1 MAVTTIEKESYM
13 LYRGWNPLFE
23 NLPKEQLGELFYAIC
38 CYQSGKEYEI
48 KNPFVK
54 GVFEMVLMQF
64 QKDEASYKEKCE
76 IKAKNGKK
84 GAENR
89 WQDNSK
95 SQKDD
100 SKCHSEDSKN
110 GKCHS
115 EDGKNGK
122 CYFSHT
128 EKKSEMAKMAIEEVE
143 EEEEEDEDEDE
154 VEEEEK
160 DKKTKT
166 VSHSS
171 LRSECSVPETGFG
184 DSENGQPDEKIPV
197 EREQTNYKAVV
208 DSYNSLCKSF
218 PKVTKLSERRRKAI
232 KARLKEYSLAELEK
246 AFALAEESEFLKGAN
261 NRNWMAS
268 FDWIISDSNLPKV
281 LEGKYANRASP
292 NGKSQS
298 MWGEDDYIAKL
309 ARGEV
314 SLGEEDWFKSIKN
327 PDIIDE
333 KGDTA

>member
-100 SKCHSEDSKN
+100 STDDSENGKCYSEDSKN
-110 GKCHS
+110 GKYNS
-115 EDGKNGK
+115 ENGKNGK

-128 EKKSEMAKMAIEEVE
+128 EKKSEMAKMAIEEKDE
-143 EEEEEDEDEDE
+143 DEEEDEDEEKVEEVPTVPKKREARKRSATPSVDE
-154 VEEEEK
+154 VREYCFERGNGVDAETFVDFYASKGWKVGNAPMKDWKAAVRTWEK
-160 DKKTKT
+160 RD
-166 VSHSS
+166 
-171 LRSECSVPETGFG
+171 
-184 DSENGQPDEKIPV
+184 
-197 EREQTNYKAVV
+197 
-208 DSYNSLCKSF
+208 
-218 PKVTKLSERRRKAI
+218 
-232 KARLKEYSLAELEK
+232 
-246 AFALAEESEFLKGAN
+246 
-261 NRNWMAS
+261 
-268 FDWIISDSNLPKV
+268 
-281 LEGKYANRASP
+281 NRAAP
-292 NGKSQS
+292 RAKPIDTN
-298 MWGEDDYIAKL
+298 DYL
-309 ARGEV
+309 
-314 SLGEEDWFKSIKN
+314 LG
-327 PDIIDE
+327 IIE
-333 KGDTA
+333 GGSAS

>member
-128 EKKSEMAKMAIEEVE
+128 EKKSEMAKMAIEE

>member
-1 MAVTTIEKESYM
+1 MNEILDEKKSWLFYKTWNNMFLKLPKAEAGELLQAMCALEEGVEFTIE
-13 LYRGWNPLFE
+13 NPILEAVFSTI
-23 NLPKEQLGELFYAIC
+23 KEQMLANTERF
-38 CYQSGKEYEI
+38 
-48 KNPFVK
+48 
-54 GVFEMVLMQF
+54 
-64 QKDEASYKEKCE
+64 YKEKE
-76 IKAKNGKK
+76 KRQNASKK
-84 GAENR
+84 GVEAR
-89 WQDNSK
+89 A
-95 SQKDD
+95 
-100 SKCHSEDSKN
+100 
-110 GKCHS
+110 
-115 EDGKNGK
+115 
-122 CYFSHT
+122 
-128 EKKSEMAKMAIEEVE
+128 EKKKQSDNESLTNNQPVVNKPLTNRQPIVNESLTNRLPNVTYKDKDK
-143 EEEEEDEDEDE
+143 DEDEDKVEDEDKDE
-154 VEEEEK
+154 VEEK

-232 KARLKEYSLAELEK
+232 RARLKEYSLAELEK

>member
-110 GKCHS
+110 GKSHS
-115 EDGKNGK
+115 ENGENGK
-122 CYFSHT
+122 CYFCHT
-128 EKKSEMAKMAIEEVE
+128 EKKSEMAKMAIEEE
-143 EEEEEDEDEDE
+143 DEEEDEDEDE

-184 DSENGQPDEKIPV
+184 DSENGRPDEKITV

-232 KARLKEYSLAELEK
+232 RARLKEYSLAELEK

-292 NGKSQS
+292 AGGKSKS
-298 MWGEDDYIAKL
+298 MWGEDDYLAKL

-314 SLGEEDWFKSIKN
+314 SLGEEDWFKSIKSPN
-327 PDIIDE
+327 IIDE

>member
-1 MAVTTIEKESYM
+1 MNEILDEKKSWLFYKTWNNMFLKLPKAEAGELLQAMCALEEGVEFTIE
-13 LYRGWNPLFE
+13 NPILEAVFSTI
-23 NLPKEQLGELFYAIC
+23 KEQMLANTERF
-38 CYQSGKEYEI
+38 
-48 KNPFVK
+48 
-54 GVFEMVLMQF
+54 
-64 QKDEASYKEKCE
+64 YKEKE
-76 IKAKNGKK
+76 RRQNASKK
-84 GAENR
+84 GVEAR
-89 WQDNSK
+89 A
-95 SQKDD
+95 
-100 SKCHSEDSKN
+100 
-110 GKCHS
+110 
-115 EDGKNGK
+115 
-122 CYFSHT
+122 
-128 EKKSEMAKMAIEEVE
+128 EKKKQSDNESLMNNQPIVNQSLTNGQPIVNESLTNRLPNVTYKD
-143 EEEEEDEDEDE
+143 EDEDKDE

-184 DSENGQPDEKIPV
+184 DSENGRPDEKITV
-197 EREQTNYKAVV
+197 EREQTDYKAVV

-232 KARLKEYSLAELEK
+232 RARLKEYSLAEIEK

-314 SLGEEDWFKSIKN
+314 SLADEDWFGSIKKSN
-327 PDIIDE
+327 IIDE

>member
-1 MAVTTIEKESYM
+1 MNEILDEKKSWLFYKTWNNMFLKLPKAEAGELLQAMCALEEGVEFTIE
-13 LYRGWNPLFE
+13 NPILEAVFSTI
-23 NLPKEQLGELFYAIC
+23 KEQMLANTERF
-38 CYQSGKEYEI
+38 
-48 KNPFVK
+48 
-54 GVFEMVLMQF
+54 
-64 QKDEASYKEKCE
+64 YKEKE
-76 IKAKNGKK
+76 RRQNASKK
-84 GAENR
+84 GVEAR
-89 WQDNSK
+89 A
-95 SQKDD
+95 
-100 SKCHSEDSKN
+100 
-110 GKCHS
+110 
-115 EDGKNGK
+115 
-122 CYFSHT
+122 
-128 EKKSEMAKMAIEEVE
+128 EKKKQSDNESLTNNQPVVNQPLTNGQPIVNQSLTNRLPNVTYKDKDEDKDKV
-143 EEEEEDEDEDE
+143 EDEDEDKDE

-184 DSENGQPDEKIPV
+184 DSENGQPDEKITV

-232 KARLKEYSLAELEK
+232 KARLKEYSLEELEK

-292 NGKSQS
+292 TGGKSQS
-298 MWGEDDYIAKL
+298 MWGEDDFVAKVI
-309 ARGEV
+309 RGET
-314 SLGEEDWFKSIKN
+314 SLAEEGWFNGMGKVVDERGN
-327 PDIIDE
+327 P
-333 KGDTA
+333 A

>member
-1 MAVTTIEKESYM
+1 MNEILDEKKSWLFYKTWNNMFLKLPKAEAGELLQAMCALEEGVEFTIE
-13 LYRGWNPLFE
+13 NPILEAVFSTI
-23 NLPKEQLGELFYAIC
+23 KEQMLANTERF
-38 CYQSGKEYEI
+38 
-48 KNPFVK
+48 
-54 GVFEMVLMQF
+54 
-64 QKDEASYKEKCE
+64 YKEKE
-76 IKAKNGKK
+76 RRQNASKK
-84 GAENR
+84 GVEAR
-89 WQDNSK
+89 A
-95 SQKDD
+95 
-100 SKCHSEDSKN
+100 
-110 GKCHS
+110 
-115 EDGKNGK
+115 
-122 CYFSHT
+122 
-128 EKKSEMAKMAIEEVE
+128 EKKKQSDNESLMNNQPIVNQSLTNGQPIVNQSFIKRLPNVTYKDKDKD
-143 EEEEEDEDEDE
+143 EDEDEDKVEDEDKDE
-154 VEEEEK
+154 VEEK

-184 DSENGQPDEKIPV
+184 DSESGQPDEKIPV

-232 KARLKEYSLAELEK
+232 RARLKEYSLAEIEK

-298 MWGEDDYIAKL
+298 MFGDDDFVAKVI
-309 ARGEV
+309 RGET
-314 SLGEEDWFKSIKN
+314 SLAKEGWFNGMGKVVDERGN
-327 PDIIDE
+327 P
-333 KGDTA
+333 A

>member
-1 MAVTTIEKESYM
+1 MNEILDEKKSWLFYKTWNNMFLKLPKAEAGELLQAMCALEEGVEFTIE
-13 LYRGWNPLFE
+13 NPILEAVFSTI
-23 NLPKEQLGELFYAIC
+23 KEQMLANTERF
-38 CYQSGKEYEI
+38 
-48 KNPFVK
+48 
-54 GVFEMVLMQF
+54 
-64 QKDEASYKEKCE
+64 YKEKE
-76 IKAKNGKK
+76 RRQNASKK
-84 GAENR
+84 GVEAR
-89 WQDNSK
+89 A
-95 SQKDD
+95 
-100 SKCHSEDSKN
+100 
-110 GKCHS
+110 
-115 EDGKNGK
+115 
-122 CYFSHT
+122 
-128 EKKSEMAKMAIEEVE
+128 EKKKQSDNESLTNGQPIVNESLTNRLPNVTYKDKDKDK
-143 EEEEEDEDEDE
+143 DEDKDKDKDEDKDE

-184 DSENGQPDEKIPV
+184 DSDNIPPDEKIPV

-232 KARLKEYSLAELEK
+232 RARLKEYSLAELEK

-292 NGKSQS
+292 NGTSSKSQS
-298 MWGEDDYIAKL
+298 MWGEDDFVAKVI
-309 ARGEV
+309 RGET
-314 SLGEEDWFKSIKN
+314 SLAEEGWFNGMGKVVDERGN
-327 PDIIDE
+327 P
-333 KGDTA
+333 A

>member
-1 MAVTTIEKESYM
+1 MNEILDEKKSWLFYKTWNNMFLKLPKAEAGELLQAMCALEEGVEFTIE
-13 LYRGWNPLFE
+13 NPILEAVFSTI
-23 NLPKEQLGELFYAIC
+23 KEQMLANTERF
-38 CYQSGKEYEI
+38 
-48 KNPFVK
+48 
-54 GVFEMVLMQF
+54 
-64 QKDEASYKEKCE
+64 YKEKE
-76 IKAKNGKK
+76 RRQNASKK
-84 GAENR
+84 GVEAR
-89 WQDNSK
+89 A
-95 SQKDD
+95 
-100 SKCHSEDSKN
+100 
-110 GKCHS
+110 
-115 EDGKNGK
+115 
-122 CYFSHT
+122 
-128 EKKSEMAKMAIEEVE
+128 EKKKQSDNESLMNNQPIVNQTFTNGQPIVNQTLTKRLPNVTYKDKDEDKDKV
-143 EEEEEDEDEDE
+143 EDEDEDE

-232 KARLKEYSLAELEK
+232 RARLKEYSFAELEK

-292 NGKSQS
+292 NGNSGKSQS
-298 MWGEDDYIAKL
+298 MWGDDDFVAKVI
-309 ARGEV
+309 RGET
-314 SLGEEDWFKSIKN
+314 SLAEEGWFNGMGKVVDERGN
-327 PDIIDE
+327 P
-333 KGDTA
+333 A

>member
-1 MAVTTIEKESYM
+1 MAITTIEKESYM

-23 NLPKEQLGELFYAIC
+23 SLPKEQLGELFYAIC
-38 CYQSGKEYEI
+38 CYQSGKEYKIE
-48 KNPFVK
+48 NQFVK

-64 QKDEASYKEKCE
+64 QKDEANYKEKCE

-84 GAENR
+84 GAESR

-95 SQKDD
+95 SQTEENTDD
-100 SKCHSEDSKN
+100 SENGKN
-110 GKCHS
+110 GKGHS

-128 EKKSEMAKMAIEEVE
+128 EKKSEMAKMAIEEE
-143 EEEEEDEDEDE
+143 EEDE

-184 DSENGQPDEKIPV
+184 DSENGRPDEKITV

-232 KARLKEYSLAELEK
+232 RARLKEYSLAEIEK

-298 MWGEDDYIAKL
+298 MWGEDDFVAKVI
-309 ARGEV
+309 RGET
-314 SLGEEDWFKSIKN
+314 SLAEEGWFNGMGKVVDERGN
-327 PDIIDE
+327 P
-333 KGDTA
+333 A

>member
-1 MAVTTIEKESYM
+1 MNEILDEKKSWLFYKTWNNMFLKLPKAEAGELLQAMCALEEGVEFTIE
-13 LYRGWNPLFE
+13 NPILEAVFSTI
-23 NLPKEQLGELFYAIC
+23 KEQMLANTERF
-38 CYQSGKEYEI
+38 
-48 KNPFVK
+48 
-54 GVFEMVLMQF
+54 
-64 QKDEASYKEKCE
+64 YKEKE
-76 IKAKNGKK
+76 RRQNASKK
-84 GAENR
+84 GVEAR
-89 WQDNSK
+89 A
-95 SQKDD
+95 
-100 SKCHSEDSKN
+100 
-110 GKCHS
+110 
-115 EDGKNGK
+115 
-122 CYFSHT
+122 
-128 EKKSEMAKMAIEEVE
+128 EKKKQSDNESLMNNQPIVNQSLTNGQPIVNQSFIKRLPNVTYK
-143 EEEEEDEDEDE
+143 DEDEDKVEDEDKDE
-154 VEEEEK
+154 VEEK

-232 KARLKEYSLAELEK
+232 RARLKEYSLAEIEK

-314 SLGEEDWFKSIKN
+314 SLADDDWFKSIKN
-327 PDIIDE
+327 PNIIDE

>member
-1 MAVTTIEKESYM
+1 MNEILDEKKSWLFYKTWNNMFLKLPKAEAGELLQAMCALEEGVEFTIE
-13 LYRGWNPLFE
+13 NPILEAVFSTI
-23 NLPKEQLGELFYAIC
+23 KEQMLANTERF
-38 CYQSGKEYEI
+38 
-48 KNPFVK
+48 
-54 GVFEMVLMQF
+54 
-64 QKDEASYKEKCE
+64 YKEKE
-76 IKAKNGKK
+76 RRQNASKK
-84 GAENR
+84 GVEAR
-89 WQDNSK
+89 A
-95 SQKDD
+95 
-100 SKCHSEDSKN
+100 
-110 GKCHS
+110 
-115 EDGKNGK
+115 
-122 CYFSHT
+122 
-128 EKKSEMAKMAIEEVE
+128 EKKKQSDNESLMNNPPIVNQSLTNGQPIVNQSFIKRLPNVTYKDKDKDKDEDKDKV
-143 EEEEEDEDEDE
+143 EDEDKDE
-154 VEEEEK
+154 VEEK

-184 DSENGQPDEKIPV
+184 DSDNIPPDEKIPV

-292 NGKSQS
+292 NGTSGKSQS
-298 MWGEDDYIAKL
+298 MWGDDDFVAKVI
-309 ARGEV
+309 RGET
-314 SLGEEDWFKSIKN
+314 SLAEEGWFNGMGKVVDERGN
-327 PDIIDE
+327 P
-333 KGDTA
+333 A

>member
-1 MAVTTIEKESYM
+1 MNEIVDEKKSWLFYKT
-13 LYRGWNPLFE
+13 WNNMFLK
-23 NLPKEQLGELFYAIC
+23 LPNADAGELVKAMC
-38 CYQSGKEYEI
+38 ALEEGEEYTI
-48 KNPFVK
+48 KNPILEA
-54 GVFEMVLMQF
+54 VFYTIKEQMLANTERF
-64 QKDEASYKEKCE
+64 YKEKE
-76 IKAKNGKK
+76 RRQNASKK
-84 GAENR
+84 GVEAR
-89 WQDNSK
+89 V
-95 SQKDD
+95 
-100 SKCHSEDSKN
+100 
-110 GKCHS
+110 
-115 EDGKNGK
+115 
-122 CYFSHT
+122 
-128 EKKSEMAKMAIEEVE
+128 EKKKQSDNESLTSGQRIVNQSLTNGQPIVNQSFIKRLPNVTYK
-143 EEEEEDEDEDE
+143 DKDE

-184 DSENGQPDEKIPV
+184 DSENVPPDEKIPV

-232 KARLKEYSLAELEK
+232 RARLKEYSLAELEK

-292 NGKSQS
+292 NGTSGKSQS
-298 MWGEDDYIAKL
+298 MWGDDDFVAKVI
-309 ARGEV
+309 RGET
-314 SLGEEDWFKSIKN
+314 SLAEEGWFNGMGKVVDERGN
-327 PDIIDE
+327 P
-333 KGDTA
+333 A